1 MRILHIG
8 DIHPQ
13 AAGTYAGKLKIDPT
27 TGYSIA
33 LTDCRLGLKACLD
46 WERDH
51 PCDLTVIGGDLW
63 NTPHP
68 TVAELAIVHE
78 FIRQLLIRMPV
89 VIVAGNHDMEVNGLK
104 VTALEPL
111 RTLAKLMR
119 DVSGPQSLHIMTAP
133 DRALVMTGAGLA
145 CVAGLPYPSKGR
157 FQASAEEQGDG
168 PEVLM
173 AKMNASIRLVVET
186 MNGGLHRT
194 AVNVFIGHGTVGS
207 AQIGEQPRSISHDL
221 MIPVDALDRYDYVA
235 LNHIHKSQQVGPN
248 AWYSGSLLCQSF
260 GEKDEPKGWCV
271 AEVNKGQAPQVT
283 HIPNPHSRQ
292 FRDLTIAEVT
302 QNVRGDTEVSPDA
315 VYRVVGDIAEADDP
329 EACLAI
335 AKFEA
340 THPFTQNALTIRR
353 AEERARDAGMTSVLS
368 EEEAVERVLLTVAPE
383 ESIPS
388 VMQKHAD
395 IRKEV
400 AA

>member
-1 MRILHIG
+1 M
-8 DIHPQ
+8 
-13 AAGTYAGKLKIDPT
+13 A
-27 TGYSIA
+27 SIN
-33 LTDCRLGLKACLD
+33 DRLG
-46 WERDH
+46 H
-51 PCDLTVIGGDLW
+51 I
-63 NTPHP
+63 
-68 TVAELAIVHE
+68 
-78 FIRQLLIRMPV
+78 
-89 VIVAGNHDMEVNGLK
+89 
-104 VTALEPL
+104 L
-111 RTLAKLMR
+111 RHTQ
-119 DVSGPQSLHIMTAP
+119 VSLHHSAP
-133 DRALVMTGAGLA
+133 NIFV
-145 CVAGLPYPSKGR
+145 
-157 FQASAEEQGDG
+157 
-168 PEVLM
+168 
-173 AKMNASIRLVVET
+173 
-186 MNGGLHRT
+186 
-194 AVNVFIGHGTVGS
+194 GHGTVSGARVGS
-207 AQIGEQPRSISHDL
+207 QPRPIAHDIL
-221 MIPVDALDRYDYVA
+221 LPINDLFFYDYIA
-235 LNHIHKSQQVGPN
+235 LGHIHKYQQVAEN
-248 AWYSGSLLCQSF
+248 AFYSGSLLCQSID
-260 GEKDEPKGWCV
+260 EKDETKGWCV
-271 AEVNKGQAPQVT
+271 VEVEKGVPPVVT